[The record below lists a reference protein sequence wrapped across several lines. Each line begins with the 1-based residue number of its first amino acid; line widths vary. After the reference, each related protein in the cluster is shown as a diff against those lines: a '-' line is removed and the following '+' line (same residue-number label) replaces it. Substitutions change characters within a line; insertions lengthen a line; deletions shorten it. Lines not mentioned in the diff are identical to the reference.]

1 MNESNRQSAR
11 ISKYR
16 LNVIHSHIERH
27 SRKLDL
33 ANERRSPMGFLRN
46 FFFAPR
52 IDQELRKHYGQRT
65 KVSAATRMLPMYRF
79 PDLFRATDALGGEY
93 EILHQITSRH
103 EEPLDSILSTSGG
116 VHYNRNVNLAGS
128 NPKQV
133 DYEKSEYFPEESFW
147 VIHHR
152 ESQERYIF
160 RVRNVY
166 QMTFIEVAA
175 STNDLAQSFLDTI
188 INLAN
193 EHSVYRNK
201 VFELRFEP
209 SGQEYGT
216 DHEQAFQVH
225 FLKRQGIDDD
235 EIILEDEVRS
245 LIERNVIDFHRRRD
259 RLVALGVPRKRG
271 LLLYGPPGNGKTY
284 TCKYLAGC
292 LEDATTIFAAGTALV
307 QIRTIFNVAR
317 LFQPALIV
325 LEDIDLVYSDRQI
338 NPYSPQLGSLM
349 DELDGAADAD
359 NLIVML
365 TTNSIERVESAIK
378 DRPGRVSQ
386 CIEVPNPGSKLR
398 KLYLKSLLDEFQDE
412 KLDYEELVKLTD
424 GASHAFIKE
433 FVYRSIQ
440 IASARDASEERLVL
454 LNEDF
459 RTSQHEMTQQGGKA
473 GRSIIGF
480 RPTTATNTTN

>member
-1 MNESNRQSAR
+1 
-11 ISKYR
+11 
-16 LNVIHSHIERH
+16 
-27 SRKLDL
+27 
-33 ANERRSPMGFLRN
+33 MGFPRHFL
-46 FFFAPR
+46 FAPR
-52 IDQELRKHYGQRT
+52 IDEELRKHYGNRT

-79 PDLFRATDALGGEY
+79 PDLFRAADALGSDY
-93 EILHQITSRH
+93 KIIHQITSRH

-116 VHYNRNVNLAGS
+116 AHYNRKLNLAGS
-128 NPKQV
+128 NPRQV
-133 DYEKSEYFPEESFW
+133 DYDETEYFPEESFW
-147 VIHHR
+147 IILH
-152 ESQERYIF
+152 QETQQKYIL
-160 RVRNVY
+160 RARNVY
-166 QMTFIEVAA
+166 QMTFIEVV
-175 STNDLAQSFLDTI
+175 SSSNELAQSFLDTVI
-188 INLAN
+188 TLAN

-201 VFELRFEP
+201 VFEIRFEP

-225 FLKRQGIDDD
+225 FLKRHGIDDD

-259 RLVALGVPRKRG
+259 QLVELGVPRKRG

-317 LFQPALIV
+317 LFQPSLIV

-386 CIEVPNPGSKLR
+386 CIEIPNPGPKLR
-398 KLYLKSLLDEFQDE
+398 RLYLKSLLREFQDDQ
-412 KLDYEELVKLTD
+412 LDYNELVTLTD

-440 IASARDASEERLVL
+440 IASERANSDGQFDL

-459 RTSQHEMTQQGGKA
+459 QTSQHEMTQQGGKA

-480 RPTTATNTTN
+480 RATSSTNSTQ

>member
-1 MNESNRQSAR
+1 MNFSNQQSPRILKHHLKVIQSQIKRQ
-11 ISKYR
+11 
-16 LNVIHSHIERH
+16 
-27 SRKLDL
+27 SRKLKPSY
-33 ANERRSPMGFLRN
+33 ERRSPMGFLRN
-46 FFFAPR
+46 ILFAPR
-52 IDQELRKHYGQRT
+52 IDEELRKYYGKRA

-79 PDLFRATDALGGEY
+79 PDVFRAADALGEEY
-93 EILHQITSRH
+93 EIIHQITSRH
-103 EEPLDSILSTSGG
+103 EEPLDSILSTAGG
-116 VHYNRNVNLAGS
+116 VHYNRNINLAGS
-128 NPKQV
+128 NPRQV
-133 DYEKSEYFPEESFW
+133 DFEETEYFPEESFW
-147 VIHHR
+147 ILEHR
-152 ESQERYIF
+152 ESKERSIL

-166 QMTFIEVAA
+166 QMTFIEVA
-175 STNDLAQSFLDTI
+175 STSNDLAQTLLDKVI
-188 INLAN
+188 QLSN
-193 EHSVYRNK
+193 EQSVYRNK
-201 VFELRFEP
+201 VFEIRFEP

-225 FLKRQGIDDD
+225 FLKRHGIDDD

-245 LIERNVIDFHRRRD
+245 LIERNVIDFHQRRD
-259 RLVALGVPRKRG
+259 QLVQLGVPRKRG

-292 LEDATTIFAAGTALV
+292 LKDATTIFAAGTALV

-317 LFQPALIV
+317 LFQPSLIV

-386 CIEVPNPGSKLR
+386 CIEVPNPGPKLR
-398 KLYLKSLLDEFQDE
+398 HLYLKTLLTEFQDE
-412 KLDYEELVKLTD
+412 KIDYEKLVNLTD

-440 IASARDASEERLVL
+440 IASARANSEGQFSLE
-454 LNEDF
+454 NKDF
-459 RTSQHEMTQQGGKA
+459 QTSQNEMTQQGGKA

-480 RPTTATNTTN
+480 RPTSSKTTD

>member
-1 MNESNRQSAR
+1 MG
-11 ISKYR
+11 Y
-16 LNVIHSHIERH
+16 LNNMLFGP
-27 SRKLDL
+27 K
-33 ANERRSPMGFLRN
+33 
-46 FFFAPR
+46 
-52 IDQELRKHYGQRT
+52 IDHELRAHYGSRT
-65 KVSAATRMLPMYRF
+65 KVSVATRMLPMYRF
-79 PDLFRATDALGGEY
+79 PDVHRAATALAEQH
-93 EILHQITSRH
+93 ELLHQITSRH
-103 EEPLDSILSTSGG
+103 EEPLDSILSTAGG
-116 VHYNRNVNLAGS
+116 AHYRRGINLAPS
-128 NPKQV
+128 NPRQV
-133 DYEKSEYFPEESFW
+133 DYEETEYFAEECFW
-147 VIHHR
+147 
-152 ESQERYIF
+152 IF
-160 RVRNVY
+160 RDHQKDQRFILRVRNVY

-175 STNDLAQSFLDTI
+175 PSNELAQVFLEESVR
-188 INLAN
+188 LAN
-193 EHSVYRNK
+193 EHSVYKNK
-201 VFELRFEP
+201 VFEVRFEP

-216 DHEQAFQVH
+216 DHEQSFQVH
-225 FLKRQGIDDD
+225 FLPRHEINPE

-245 LIERNVIDFHRRRD
+245 LIDRNVIDFHRRRAQ
-259 RLVALGVPRKRG
+259 LVELGVPRKRG

-292 LEDATTIFAAGTALV
+292 LTDATTIFAAGTALV

-317 LFQPALIV
+317 LFQPSLIV

-386 CIEVPNPGSKLR
+386 CIEVPNPGPKLR
-398 KLYLKSLLDEFQDE
+398 NLYLKSLLRDFDHQQIDF
-412 KLDYEELVKLTD
+412 EELVSLTD

-440 IASARDASEERLVL
+440 IASIRSDENGKFVMVPD
-454 LNEDF
+454 DF
-459 RTSQHEMTQQGGKA
+459 RTSQNEMTQQGGKA

-480 RPTTATNTTN
+480 QTTSKPK

>member
-1 MNESNRQSAR
+1 
-11 ISKYR
+11 
-16 LNVIHSHIERH
+16 
-27 SRKLDL
+27 
-33 ANERRSPMGFLRN
+33 MGFLRN
-46 FFFAPR
+46 LLFGPN
-52 IDQELRKHYGQRT
+52 IDHELRKFYGASS
-65 KVSAATRMLPMYRF
+65 KVSVATRMMPMYRF
-79 PDLFRATDALGGEY
+79 PDVFRAANALNEKYGL
-93 EILHQITSRH
+93 LHQISSRH
-103 EEPLDSILSTSGG
+103 EEPLDSILSTAGNA
-116 VHYNRNVNLAGS
+116 HYRRGINVASS
-128 NPKQV
+128 NPRQV
-133 DYEKSEYFPEESFW
+133 GHEETEYFAEESFW
-147 VIHHR
+147 IF
-152 ESQERYIF
+152 EERQSGNRHIL

-166 QMTFIEVAA
+166 QMTFIEVA
-175 STNDLAQSFLDTI
+175 SQSNELAQTFLEEV
-188 INLAN
+188 INLSN
-193 EHSVYRNK
+193 EHSVYKNK
-201 VFELRFEP
+201 VFEIRFEP

-225 FLKRQGIDDD
+225 FLPRHEIDPA

-245 LIERNVIDFHRRRD
+245 LIDRNVIDFHQRREQ
-259 RLVALGVPRKRG
+259 LVALGVPRKRG

-292 LEDATTIFAAGTALV
+292 LKDATTIFAAGTALV

-398 KLYLKSLLDEFQDE
+398 ELYLKSLLKDFEDKE
-412 KLDYEELVKLTD
+412 LDYEELVKLTD

-433 FVYRSIQ
+433 FVYRSVQ
-440 IASARDASEERLVL
+440 IGSLREKMDGKFILE
-454 LNEDF
+454 NQDF
-459 RTSQHEMTQQGGKA
+459 RTSQNEMTQQGGKA
-473 GRSIIGF
+473 GHSIIGF
-480 RPTTATNTTN
+480 QPTSNST